1 MEKPLVSVIMPVYNA
16 EEYLEEA
23 VDSVIASNYSPLE
36 LILVDDGS
44 ADRSYHLAQQLAE
57 KADTGVIKVYKQPN
71 AGPCVARNYAVSLA
85 KGKYIFPLDADDR
98 VGPDFFAEAVDVMEA
113 DNGVKVV
120 YSHAEFFGERTGEWK
135 LAPYSRSLLARKNMI
150 PISAMYRR
158 SDWVRVGG
166 YCKEIIAREDWEF
179 WISILK
185 NGGEVVRLSQV
196 GLYYRVRSGSN
207 RISDRALKRHVVD
220 TLNKRHPDFFVR
232 ELGGPLHYQRSWSRL
247 FNTFSRIIHPRR
259 IFVNP
264 AFKELSSFMQAL
276 PVFFKNEGTTI
287 YKGRNEL
294 KLFERGGR
302 ELIVKSYQVPHLINR
317 IAYNSF
323 RASKARRSYRYAE
336 MLRQIGVGTPKP
348 VGFYSTGT
356 WLLFGSSY
364 FVSLKSECPYTYRDF
379 ATHTFEH
386 QEEILRA
393 IARTTATLHEHGILH
408 KDYSAGN
415 ILFTDEGNDIKVEI
429 IDLNRIRF
437 GTVNMEEGCRNFER
451 LPGTHEVFAILADEY
466 AKSRGFDV
474 KKCLELI
481 EQAHK

>member
-1 MEKPLVSVIMPVYNA
+1 
-16 EEYLEEA
+16 
-23 VDSVIASNYSPLE
+23 
-36 LILVDDGS
+36 
-44 ADRSYHLAQQLAE
+44 
-57 KADTGVIKVYKQPN
+57 
-71 AGPCVARNYAVSLA
+71 
-85 KGKYIFPLDADDR
+85 
-98 VGPDFFAEAVDVMEA
+98 
-113 DNGVKVV
+113 
-120 YSHAEFFGERTGEWK
+120 
-135 LAPYSRSLLARKNMI
+135 MI

-185 NGGEVVRLSQV
+185 NGGEVIRLSQV
-196 GLYYRVRSGSN
+196 GLFYRVRSGSK

-220 TLNKRHPDFFVR
+220 TLNKRHPDFFAQ
-232 ELGGPLHYQRSWSRL
+232 ELGGPLRYQRSWSRV

-259 IFVNP
+259 VFVNP
-264 AFKELSSFMQAL
+264 VFKELYSFMQVL
-276 PVFFKNEGTTI
+276 PVLFENEGTTI

-294 KLFERGGR
+294 KLFKREGR
-302 ELIVKSYQVPHLINR
+302 ELIVKSYQLPHLINR

-336 MLRQIGVGTPKP
+336 MLRQIGVGTPQP

-386 QEEILRA
+386 KEEILRA

-415 ILFTDEGNDIKVEI
+415 ILFTDEADDIKVEI
-429 IDLNRIRF
+429 IDLNRMRF
-437 GTVNMEEGCRNFER
+437 GKVNMEEGCKNFER
-451 LPGTHEVFAILADEY
+451 LPGTHEMFVVLADEY
-466 AKSRGFDV
+466 AKSRGFDA

-481 EQAHK
+481 EKAH